1 MRWPWS
7 TDAPNDE
14 LTTPLAELDPATL
27 EVISLEPDEG
37 PRPRGWAEDDARH
50 EVHYARGG
58 SDPTGTA
65 GIWRALEHS

>member
-7 TDAPNDE
+7 ADGPNEE
-14 LTTPLAELDPATL
+14 LTTPLADLDPATL

-37 PRPRGWAEDDARH
+37 HRPRGSAEHDARH
-50 EVHYARGG
+50 EVHYARSGG
-58 SDPTGTA
+58 DPTGTA